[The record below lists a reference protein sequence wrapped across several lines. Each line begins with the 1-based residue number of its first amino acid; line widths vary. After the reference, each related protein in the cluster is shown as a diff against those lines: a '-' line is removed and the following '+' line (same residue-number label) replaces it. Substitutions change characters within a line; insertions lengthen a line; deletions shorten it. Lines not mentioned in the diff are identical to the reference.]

1 MSTEI
6 LKPANRK
13 NVLLFAVLLSISALV
28 ILIMLSDSENY
39 FTPWG
44 DKYWLFLYTSI
55 GLAITLTPVII
66 IAWHDRARFHVE
78 TGFRHMIKVIFGS
91 LWILDGVLQL
101 QPEMSYGFLSSVI
114 TPVVSGLPALIQPF
128 FMGIVSEWAH
138 YPILFDATSAI
149 VQITIGVGLLLV
161 SRKLLLKAILLLSI
175 VWGTI
180 VWVLGE
186 GLGGT
191 LTGGA
196 SYLSGFPGSA
206 LVYVMVAAILFPD
219 ITDEVAAKIVSAFMF
234 SVFLFSAIEQV
245 MPSNAYWSSSAL
257 SSLAGGMASNIQPI
271 FLQRTISAFSRTLL
285 ADPLVWNAAIVAS
298 FLIISALWIRS
309 RRIAALVTA
318 TVSLFIWVFF
328 QDFGIIGGYGTDP
341 NTALPVMLISIAL
354 VLYLKPAAERTGSQS
369 KKECDLRDATGIRQ

>member
-1 MSTEI
+1 MSIDI

-13 NVLLFAVLLSISALV
+13 TVLFFTVLLSITVLV

-55 GLAITLTPVII
+55 GLAITLTPIII
-66 IAWHDRARFHVE
+66 IAWHDRVSSPAE

-101 QPEMSYGFLSSVI
+101 QPEMSFGFLSSVI
-114 TPVVSGLPALIQPF
+114 IPVVSGLPALIQPF
-128 FMGIVSEWAH
+128 FIGIVSEWGH
-138 YPILFDATSAI
+138 YPVIFDAISAI
-149 VQITIGVGLLLV
+149 VQITIGVGILLV
-161 SRKLLLKAILLLSI
+161 SRKLLLKSILLLSI

-196 SYLSGFPGSA
+196 SYLSGLPGSA
-206 LVYVMVAAILFPD
+206 LIYVMVAAVLLPD
-219 ITDEVAAKIVSAFMF
+219 ITDEVAAKIMSAFLF
-234 SVFLFSAIEQV
+234 SLFLFSAIEQA
-245 MPSNAYWSSSAL
+245 MPSNAYWSGSAL

-271 FLQRTISAFSRTLL
+271 FLQRTISAFSTALL
-285 ADPLVWNAAIVAS
+285 ANPLVWNAAIVAA

-309 RRIAALVTA
+309 RRIAAWVTA
-318 TVSLFIWVFF
+318 AVSLFVWIFF

-341 NTALPVMLISIAL
+341 NTALPVMLISIAM
-354 VLYLKPAAERTGSQS
+354 VIYLKPTAERTTSRI
-369 KKECDLRDATGIRQ
+369 KEESEMTDATSIQQ